1 MRKPGDV
8 TLTASVDHEDITII
22 RDVVA
27 GISGPWGSF
36 PLPGK
41 RFTTDEIAAVLAA
54 NEYKVIGEWRAVVA
68 YDGIRLEAEIIENHR
83 PVILPDVVEWN
94 AS

>member
-1 MRKPGDV
+1 MRKPGDI
-8 TLTASVDHEDITII
+8 TLIASVDREDITII
-22 RDVVA
+22 RNIVA

-41 RFTTDEIAAVLAA
+41 EFTTDEIEAVLAA
-54 NEYKVIGEWRAVVA
+54 NEYKVIGAWKAVVCF
-68 YDGIRLEAEIIENHR
+68 DGIRLEAEIVEDHR

>member
-1 MRKPGDV
+1 MPKPGDV
-8 TLTASVDHEDITII
+8 KLTASVDRDDITII
-22 RDVVA
+22 RDIYA
-27 GISGPWGSF
+27 GISGPWGTL

-41 RFTTDEIAAVLAA
+41 NFTHADLEAVLATQDF
-54 NEYKVIGEWRAVVA
+54 KVIGEWRAVVA
-68 YDGIRLEAEIIENHR
+68 YDGIRLEAEIALVPR